1 MSFGG
6 VDQRKKC
13 GVEYIVLCLGVFEDE
28 FGVVGDDTIWDQRL
42 IFPLWSCGQSAAVF
56 LPSSSFELK
65 F

>member
-13 GVEYIVLCLGVFEDE
+13 GVGYIVLCLGVFEDE

-42 IFPLWSCGQSAAVF
+42 IFPLWGS
-56 LPSSSFELK
+56 
-65 F
+65 